1 MLNLADKIRDL
12 SQYVESKDIAD
23 TLSIP
28 LDLVESVLNGTIN
41 EEELA
46 KYDPSMAIKVIEK
59 QVVKRGRVISVL
71 QNPAL
76 AAEITSYI
84 SSYNP
89 VAAIDL
95 ERFSVLPLYFG
106 MNIDDIPQCTNVLWG
121 EYSDKKPY
129 KDDIYIYFM
138 PPRERKLSLISSV
151 LDSFP
156 TVVMNTPLELLDMA
170 CGLSDV
176 VYLPIRQNLAGIHFT
191 RQLLTQYKNMEEK
204 IQIIWVTNQN
214 IQYASILRQFTTAK
228 IAGHVPDLQIDI
240 NPGKQQKLISKILH
254 PLYPERRKLFGV
266 F

>member
-1 MLNLADKIRDL
+1 MNLADKIRDL
-12 SQYVESKDIAD
+12 SQHVEPKDIAE

-28 LDLVESVLNGTIN
+28 LDLVESVLNGTVD

-46 KYDPSMAIKVIEK
+46 KYDPSMAIKVIER
-59 QVVKRGRVISVL
+59 QVVNRGRVISVL

-76 AAEITSYI
+76 AAEIALYVSNHN
-84 SSYNP
+84 S

-95 ERFSVLPLYFG
+95 QQFPVLPLYFG
-106 MNIDDIPQCTNVLWG
+106 MNIEDIPQYTNVLWD

-129 KDDIYIYFM
+129 KDNMYIYFM
-138 PPRERKLSLISSV
+138 PPRGRKLSLISSV
-151 LDSFP
+151 LNSFP
-156 TVVMNTPLELLDMA
+156 TVVVNTPLELLDMA

-176 VYLPIRQNLAGIHFT
+176 VYLPVMQNLAGVHFV

-228 IAGHVPDLQIDI
+228 IAGHIPDLQIDI
-240 NPGKQQKLISKILH
+240 NSGKYQKLIAKILQ
-254 PLYPERRKLFGV
+254 PLYPEKRKLFGV